1 MTRVPATTSYLNV
14 SSLLYVLVD
23 MLILSETVRGEP
35 ADDADAAIRQLYA
48 LHALALR
55 RYVERFCPDR
65 TSADDIVQETF
76 IRAWRHLPQLASGDV
91 PVRPWLPCDSS
102 RTTSAPSR

>member
-1 MTRVPATTSYLNV
+1 
-14 SSLLYVLVD
+14 
-23 MLILSETVRGEP
+23 MLILSDAAGGEP
-35 ADDADAAIRQLYA
+35 TGGADAAIRQLYTR
-48 LHALALR
+48 HARVLR
-55 RYVERFCPDR
+55 RYAERFCPDR
-65 TSADDIVQETF
+65 ASAEDIVHETF